1 MISLEA
7 PQPHQQHQRDPSS
20 PERSSWVRPLRW
32 DDVSVTVNGS
42 PQGDEFA
49 LPIGTVTFLLTDV
62 ENSTLAW
69 QAAPAEMGPAIAL
82 HYEILD
88 RAVSA
93 NGGVRPQEQGEG
105 DSIVAAFGRASDAL
119 RAAAQAQVELDAQR
133 WPGLPSPL
141 KVRMAVHAGEAQ
153 LRNEA
158 NYVGRTIIRT
168 ARLRAIAHGGQ
179 VVISQAARDLALD
192 QIGDEFTLIDMGIH
206 RLKDLARPE
215 HVWQLVL
222 PGVTRE
228 FPPLRSLDASPNN
241 LPTAGSTFVG
251 RQREVDAVV
260 AVSSAN
266 RLVTIVGAGGAGKTR
281 LALQAAAHIAD
292 QFVDGAWWVE
302 LAPVESSDV
311 ARVTADVLSVSNAGS
326 LADRLKGREMLLVFD
341 NCEHVLDAVAPL
353 VEQLLQR
360 CPNVRLLA
368 TSRGPL
374 GVPGEF
380 TWRVPPFSVPAE
392 SERPFLERLIQYEA
406 VRLFVDRASRARPNF
421 TLTNENG
428 PAVAEICSRLDGL
441 PLAIEL
447 AAARA
452 KSITPQQIL
461 SGLEG
466 SMRLLTGGSRLLM
479 PRQQTLEASI
489 AWSHDLLAET
499 EKVLLRRISVFV
511 GGFDLDA
518 AEHVCADEAAID
530 QMQILDSLERLIDQS
545 LVQLDDVGPAAR
557 YSVLETVRQFGAAR
571 LTDSGEALAIASKH
585 CDHYLA
591 LARNLAPRCE
601 TAEQDAVLLRLVPE
615 RSNLA
620 AALRYTRDQR
630 TLDDFVW
637 AICSLAPFWATGAMP
652 LQGKAFA
659 TEALD
664 LVGATSP
671 LHRVALLRAR
681 IQCLQQLGQV
691 VLAHADATECLS
703 VAGSAQVDY
712 PVGRVRT
719 LVARLASTVDPER
732 GQALY
737 DGAEQALRATGD
749 EFGLVMLR
757 VTAVIAAI
765 ARGDHRLGRALAE
778 ELWPIVLRLN
788 CPTPIV
794 ILDSWLA
801 GAATECAHHAAY
813 RFHMDRYRKLRSTAV
828 PIAVQELT
836 YRVMYAFDLGLP
848 EPTYEELEAKYA
860 ETERLGYESEAIS
873 MLLTMIVWTLLH
885 GQYER
890 ALALAG
896 SGEDPRIPPAQ
907 KAPFIHVA
915 AMALCGLGRVD
926 EASALLAQVAVPAA
940 AVRPVPFSTN
950 RLIAG
955 QIALLRG
962 NHTEA
967 ESLAHQSLEVSVSQ
981 EMYPN
986 VFAAFGLLTAL
997 AADRGSWKECARL
1010 AGIVAALRDKVPF
1023 KRGRN
1028 PWSLAAESSEDKAK
1042 VALGVAAYQSAF
1054 DEGASLDLPS
1064 AFEYVRRARGH
1075 QGRPT
1080 IGWTALTPTERRVA
1094 ELVRSGKSNAEVAAE
1109 LLMGAETVKT
1119 HLSRVYAKLG
1129 VGNRTKLAA
1138 FPTPPDER

>member
-1 MISLEA
+1 MTA
-7 PQPHQQHQRDPSS
+7 
-20 PERSSWVRPLRW
+20 
-32 DDVSVTVNGS
+32 NGS

-222 PGVTRE
+222 LGVTRE

-251 RQREVDAVV
+251 RQQEVDAVV

-281 LALQAAAHIAD
+281 LAQQAAAHMAD

-302 LAPVESSDV
+302 LAPVEASDV

-353 VEQLLQR
+353 VEQLLQQ
-360 CPNVRLLA
+360 CPHVRLLA

-380 TWRVPPFSVPAE
+380 TWRVPPLSVPAE
-392 SERPFLERLIQYEA
+392 SERPSIERLIQYDA

-421 TLTNENG
+421 SLTNENG

-518 AEHVCADEAAID
+518 AEQVCADEAAID

-545 LVQLDDVGPAAR
+545 LVQLDDSGPAAR

-571 LTDSGEALAIASKH
+571 LTDSGEALAIAGKH
-585 CDHYLA
+585 CDHYLD
-591 LARNLAPRCE
+591 LARHWAPRCE

-630 TLDDFVW
+630 TLDEFVW
-637 AICSLAPFWATGAMP
+637 AVCSLAPFWATGAMP

-664 LVGATSP
+664 LVGDTSP

-681 IQCLQQLGQV
+681 IHCLQQLGQM

-703 VAGSAQVDY
+703 LAESAQVDY

-719 LVARLASTVDPER
+719 LVARFASTIDPER
-732 GQALY
+732 GRALY
-737 DGAEQALRATGD
+737 DEAEQALRATDD

-778 ELWPIVLRLN
+778 ELWPTVHRLN
-788 CPTPIV
+788 CPTPIA

-813 RFHMDRYRKLRSTAV
+813 RFHMDRYRKTRPTAV

-836 YRVMYAFDLGLP
+836 YQVLHAFDLGRP

-860 ETERLGYESEAIS
+860 ETERLGYEAETIS
-873 MLLTMIVWTLLH
+873 VLMTMIAWTLLH
-885 GQYER
+885 GHFER
-890 ALALAG
+890 ALALTKRG
-896 SGEDPRIPPAQ
+896 DDPRIPPAQ
-907 KAPFIHVA
+907 KVPFIQLA
-915 AMALCGLGRVD
+915 AMALCGLGRDD
-926 EASALLAQVAVPAA
+926 EASAQLVQVAVPAA
-940 AVRPVPFSTN
+940 DVRPVPFSTN

-955 QIALLRG
+955 RIALHRG

-967 ESLAHQSLEVSVSQ
+967 ESLAHQSLEVSVPQ

-986 VFAAFGLLTAL
+986 ILAGFELLTAL

-1010 AGIVAALRDKVPF
+1010 AGIVAAIRDTVPS
-1023 KRGRN
+1023 KRRRN

-1042 VALGVAAYQSAF
+1042 ATLGVAAYQAAF
-1054 DEGASLDLPS
+1054 DEGASLNLPS
-1064 AFEYVRRARGH
+1064 AFEYVRRSRGH

-1094 ELVRSGKSNAEVAAE
+1094 DLVRSGKSNAEVAAE
-1109 LLMGAETVKT
+1109 LLMGTETVKT
-1119 HLSRVYAKLG
+1119 HLSRVYTKLG
-1129 VGNRTKLAA
+1129 VSNRTKLAA
-1138 FPTPPDER
+1138 FVAPLD

>member
-571 LTDSGEALAIASKH
+571 LTDSGEALAIAGKH

-681 IQCLQQLGQV
+681 IQCLQQLGQM

-1119 HLSRVYAKLG
+1119 HLSRVFAKLG

-1138 FPTPPDER
+1138 FPTPPD